1 LLLVRQE
8 GCNEELAEAV
18 GWVSLVSERKFVTP
32 SGELRERLEKSLGDV
47 FAIERELGG
56 GGMSRVFLASERA
69 LDRRVVVKVLHPELA
84 ELNVDRFRREIQVV
98 AQLQH
103 PHIVPVLAAGESN
116 GILYFTMPY
125 IDGESLR
132 AWLLRESRLPVEDV
146 VRILHDVADALA
158 YAHAR
163 GVVHRD
169 IKPDN
174 VLVSGRHA
182 TVTDFGVAK
191 ALTAAARQ
199 SGAAGAKAGIHTT
212 GSGLAIGT
220 PAYMAP
226 EQAAGDPA
234 TDHRADIYAFGI
246 LAYELLAGRAPFTGR
261 PPSEILASHIAEL
274 PQPIETL
281 RADVPTALAA
291 LVMSCLAKRP
301 VDRPQTAVDLRAG
314 IEALGTPGGGTVIGP
329 STRQRRSAR
338 RAVALIAGAAVALVG
353 GAISLSHR
361 APPRTNA
368 DDDLV
373 AVAPFRV
380 ATKDAS
386 LKYLREGMVDLLSAK
401 LSGSAGPRSAD
412 PRSLLTAWRRA
423 AGTDSVDLPR
433 ARALDVAESIG
444 AGQLLI
450 GDVTGDSSHITL
462 HAVLVRVADGR
473 ARAPAQVEGD
483 PDSLPKLVD
492 MLTAQ
497 LLATDAGE
505 DDRLATLTS
514 TSLPALR
521 SFLNGQWLY
530 RRGRYRE
537 AAAAYSTAVD
547 LDSTF
552 ALAALRLA
560 NATNWFGDPRLHDT
574 GLRLAWAGRS
584 RLGVRDRALLA
595 ATGGPNY
602 PAASSY
608 LDVLK
613 AKQHY
618 VDVAPDRADAWFEL
632 GDGLFH
638 FGAVVGYPDAAAH
651 AADALK
657 RALALDSSYAPAA
670 EHLLLIEAHEGDTS
684 AVRELGRHF
693 LAIDPASENADGVR
707 WRMAVAL
714 GDSASL
720 ADITRRRDT
729 LTPISAHTMAYMSQ
743 LDAVDLDRA
752 QRIADAAVE
761 HARVQGDKYA
771 ALVGAHDL
779 ALNRGRPSVA
789 VVANT
794 RSKNI
799 ATTAARA
806 YLRERVRDALY
817 WDGDSVAA
825 ATAVHELE
833 RTAFGPTPDKPMDRY
848 GQVIDLCNVELW
860 RAGHDDPRTVV
871 SSVARLRR
879 ASQDT
884 SNSAMVVSCGRA
896 CARFVG
902 WGAATAGAGRP
913 DAPTAVARLDS
924 MLKTGPGGFVQDAGN
939 LILARL
945 KERRG
950 DVRGALAAVRRRETF
965 LTRPLYLSTFLREE
979 GRLAAL
985 AGEND
990 AAIEAYRH
998 YLTLRA
1004 SPEPP
1009 LRSEVEYVRDE
1020 LGKLEKAVTGKE

>member
-1 LLLVRQE
+1 M
-8 GCNEELAEAV
+8 
-18 GWVSLVSERKFVTP
+18 TP
-32 SGELRERLEKSLGDV
+32 AGELRERLESSLGEV

-56 GGMSRVFLASERA
+56 GGMSRVFLARERA
-69 LDRRVVVKVLHPELA
+69 LDRQVVVKVLHPELSGV
-84 ELNVDRFRREIQVV
+84 NVERFRREIQVV

-103 PHIVPVLAAGESN
+103 PHIVPVLAAGESH

-132 AWLLRESRLPVEDV
+132 AWLLRESRLPVDDV

-158 YAHAR
+158 YAHER

-174 VLVSGRHA
+174 VLVSHRHA
-182 TVTDFGVAK
+182 LVTDFGVAK
-191 ALTAAARQ
+191 ALTVASR
-199 SGAAGAKAGIHTT
+199 GAADDSGDDHSVSTTT

-226 EQAAGDPA
+226 EQAAGDPS
-234 TDHRADIYAFGI
+234 TDHRADIYAFGV
-246 LAYELLAGRAPFTGR
+246 LAYELLAGRPPFTGR
-261 PPSEILASHIAEL
+261 PPSEILAAHIAEL

-281 RADVPTALAA
+281 RADLPPALSA

-301 VDRPQTAVDLRAG
+301 LDRPASAADVRAG
-314 IEALGTPGGGTVIGP
+314 IEGLSTPGAGTVVSSSIQ
-329 STRQRRSAR
+329 RRRSAR
-338 RAVALIAGAAVALVG
+338 RAVAITVGVALALVAGAVAYSG
-353 GAISLSHR
+353 RPAR
-361 APPRTNA
+361 PPVDTS
-368 DDDLV
+368 LV
-373 AVAPFRV
+373 AVAPFRI
-380 ATKDAS
+380 ASSDAS
-386 LKYLREGMVDLLSAK
+386 LRYLREGMLDLLSAK
-401 LSGSAGPRSAD
+401 LTGSAGPRSAD
-412 PRSLLTAWRRA
+412 PRSVLTAWRRA
-423 AGTDSVDLPR
+423 AGTDTADLPR
-433 ARALDVAESIG
+433 ARALDVAEALG

-450 GDVTGDSSHITL
+450 GDVTGDSSRITL
-462 HAVLVRVADGR
+462 HAVLVRVSDGR
-473 ARAPAQVEGD
+473 VLAPAQVDGNL
-483 PDSLPKLVD
+483 DSLPKLVD
-492 MLTAQ
+492 QLTAQ
-497 LLATDAGE
+497 LLATGAGE
-505 DDRLATLTS
+505 GDRLSTLTS

-521 SFLNGQWLY
+521 AFLSGQWLY

-537 AAAAYSTAVD
+537 AAQAYTSAID

-560 NATNWFGDPRLHDT
+560 NASNWFGVPMARER
-574 GLRLAWAGRS
+574 GLRLAWAGRA
-584 RLGVRDRALLA
+584 RLDPRDRALLD
-595 ATGGPNY
+595 ATAGPNY
-602 PAASSY
+602 PSTSSY
-608 LDVLK
+608 LDILK
-613 AKQHY
+613 AKERY
-618 VDVAPDRADAWFEL
+618 VAAAPDRADAWFEL

-638 FGAVVGYPDAAAH
+638 FGAVVGYSDADAR

-657 RALALDSSYAPAA
+657 RALALDSTYAPAA
-670 EHLLLIEAHEGDTS
+670 EHLLLIEAHQGDTGS
-684 AVRELGRHF
+684 VRQLGQHF
-693 LAIDPASENADGVR
+693 LSIDPASENADGVR

-720 ADITRRRDT
+720 AAITRRRDT

-752 QRIADAAVE
+752 QRVADAAVE
-761 HARVQGDKYA
+761 NAHAQGDKYA
-771 ALVGAHDL
+771 ALVSAHDL
-779 ALNRGRPSVA
+779 ALNRGRPSAA

-794 RSKNI
+794 RSRDVGM
-799 ATTAARA
+799 TSARV

-817 WDGDSVAA
+817 WDGDSAA
-825 ATAVHELE
+825 AAAAVRELE
-833 RTAFGPTPDKPMDRY
+833 RTAFGPVPEKQNDRY
-848 GQVIDLCNVELW
+848 GQLVDLCNVELW
-860 RAGHDDPRTVV
+860 RAAHGDARTVA
-871 SSVARLRR
+871 SSVTRLRR
-879 ASQDT
+879 VSASSDDAAIT
-884 SNSAMVVSCGRA
+884 TFTHSCATLLDAVSASSNGRS
-896 CARFVG
+896 
-902 WGAATAGAGRP
+902 
-913 DAPTAVARLDS
+913 DAPVAVAKLDS
-924 MLKTGPGGFVQDAGN
+924 MLRTGPGGFVQDAGN

-1004 SPEPP
+1004 APEPP

-1020 LGKLEKAVTGKE
+1020 LGKLEKANAGK

>member
-1 LLLVRQE
+1 MTRAGDL
-8 GCNEELAEAV
+8 
-18 GWVSLVSERKFVTP
+18 SEQLQT
-32 SGELRERLEKSLGDV
+32 SLGEA

-56 GGMSRVFLASERA
+56 GGMSRVFLARERA
-69 LDRRVVVKVLHPELA
+69 LDRLVVVKVLHPELA
-84 ELNVDRFRREIQVV
+84 GVNVDRFRREIQVV

-103 PHIVPVLAAGESN
+103 PHIVPVLAAGDAQ

-132 AWLLRESRLPVEDV
+132 AWLVRESRLSIDDA
-146 VRILHDVADALA
+146 VRVLHDVADALA
-158 YAHAR
+158 YAHER

-174 VLVSGRHA
+174 VLVSRRHA

-191 ALTAAARQ
+191 ALSAAARNGDNERGVG
-199 SGAAGAKAGIHTT
+199 SAGPTTT

-234 TDHRADIYAFGI
+234 TDHRADIYAFGV
-246 LAYELLAGRAPFTGR
+246 LAYELLTGRAPFTGR
-261 PPSEILASHIAEL
+261 PPSEILAAHIAEL

-281 RADVPTALAA
+281 RADVPPPLAA
-291 LVMSCLAKRP
+291 LVMGCLAKRP
-301 VDRPQTAVDLRAG
+301 IDRPQAALDVRSA
-314 IEALGTPGGGTVIGP
+314 IEALATPGAGTVVGP
-329 STRQRRSAR
+329 AARRRRSAR
-338 RAVALIAGAAVALVG
+338 RAVAMTVAAAIVLVAGVIAFSQRGAE
-353 GAISLSHR
+353 R
-361 APPRTNA
+361 PAPDEN
-368 DDDLV
+368 LV

-380 ATKDAS
+380 VSRDGS
-386 LKYLREGMVDLLSAK
+386 LRYLREGMLDLLSAK
-401 LSGSAGPRSAD
+401 LTGAAGPRSAD

-423 AGTDSVDLPR
+423 AGADTADLPR
-433 ARALDVAESIG
+433 ARALDVAETLG

-450 GDVTGDSSHITL
+450 GDVTGDSSRITL

-473 ARAPAQVEGD
+473 ARPPATVEGS

-505 DDRLATLTS
+505 VDNLSTLTS

-521 SFLNGQWLY
+521 SFLTGQWLY

-537 AAAAYSTAVD
+537 AARAYSTAVD

-560 NATNWFGDPRLHDT
+560 SASGWFGLPTMRET
-574 GLRLAWAGRS
+574 GLRLAWAGRE
-584 RLGVRDRALLA
+584 RLGPRDRALLA
-595 ATGGPNY
+595 ATAGPNY
-602 PAASSY
+602 PSASSY

-618 VDVAPDRADAWFEL
+618 VEVAPDRADAWFEL
-632 GDGLFH
+632 GDGMFH
-638 FGAVVGYPDAAAH
+638 FGAVVGYPDADGR
-651 AADALK
+651 AADAFK
-657 RALALDSSYAPAA
+657 RALALDSTYAPAA
-670 EHLLLIEAHEGDTS
+670 EHLLLIEAHDGDTN
-684 AVRELGRHF
+684 AVRQLGQHF

-743 LDAVDLDRA
+743 IDAVDLDRA
-752 QRIADAAVE
+752 QRISDAAVE
-761 HARVQGDKYA
+761 SARLQGDKYA
-771 ALVGAHDL
+771 ALVNAHDL
-779 ALNRGRPSVA
+779 ALNRGRPA
-789 VVANT
+789 A
-794 RSKNI
+794 
-799 ATTAARA
+799 AARA
-806 YLRERVRDALY
+806 NTQTREVAAPNTRVYLRERVRDALY
-817 WDGDSVAA
+817 WDGDSATAA
-825 ATAVHELE
+825 AAVRELE
-833 RTAFGPTPDKPMDRY
+833 RTAFGPTPEKPSDRFS
-848 GQVIDLCNVELW
+848 QMVDLCNVELW
-860 RAGHDDPRTVV
+860 RAGHDDFRTLA
-871 SSVARLRR
+871 SSIARLRHG
-879 ASQDT
+879 ATT
-884 SNSAMVVSCGRA
+884 SPEMPTTTFANA
-896 CARFVG
+896 CATLLDAI
-902 WGAATAGAGRP
+902 GATRAGRP
-913 DAPTAVARLDS
+913 DAPMAVARLDS
-924 MLKTGPGGFVQDAGN
+924 LLRTGPGGFVQDAGN

-945 KERRG
+945 KEEHG
-950 DVRGALAAVRRRETF
+950 DVRGALAAVRRREMF

-990 AAIEAYRH
+990 EAIEAYRH
-998 YLTLRA
+998 YVTLRA
-1004 SPEPP
+1004 APEPP

-1020 LGKLEKAVTGKE
+1020 LGKLEKKRTG

>member
-1 LLLVRQE
+1 
-8 GCNEELAEAV
+8 
-18 GWVSLVSERKFVTP
+18 
-32 SGELRERLEKSLGDV
+32 LRERLEVALGDV
-47 FAIERELGG
+47 FTIERELGG
-56 GGMSRVFLASERA
+56 GGMSQVFLAQERA

-84 ELNVDRFRREIQVV
+84 GVNVDRFRREIQVV

-103 PHIVPVLAAGESN
+103 PHIVPVLAAGEAK

-132 AWLLRESRLPVEDV
+132 SWLLRESRLSVDDA
-146 VRILHDVADALA
+146 VRVLHDVADALA
-158 YAHAR
+158 YAHER

-174 VLVSGRHA
+174 VLVSHRHA
-182 TVTDFGVAK
+182 MVTDFGVAK
-191 ALTAAARQ
+191 ALTVAARG
-199 SGAAGAKAGIHTT
+199 GAAHPRVATGVNTT

-226 EQAAGDPA
+226 EQAAGDPS
-234 TDHRADIYAFGI
+234 TDHRADIYAFGV

-261 PPSEILASHIAEL
+261 PPSEILAAHIAE
-274 PQPIETL
+274 PPERIETI
-281 RADVPTALAA
+281 RPDIPQGLAQ
-291 LVMSCLAKRP
+291 LVMGCLAKKP
-301 VDRPQTAVDLRAG
+301 DDRPQTAAAVRGA
-314 IEALGTPGGGTVIGP
+314 IEALATPGAGTVITT
-329 STRQRRSAR
+329 SVRRRRAAR
-338 RAVALIAGAAVALVG
+338 RAVGTTVGLALAVVLGAVAY
-353 GAISLSHR
+353 SRR
-361 APPRTNA
+361 AHARPTIDEN
-368 DDDLV
+368 LV

-380 ATKDAS
+380 VSRDAS
-386 LKYLREGMVDLLSAK
+386 LRYLREGMLDLVSAK
-401 LSGSAGPRSAD
+401 LTGNAGPRSAD

-423 AGTDSVDLPR
+423 AGADSADLPR
-433 ARALDVAESIG
+433 ERALDVAETLG

-450 GDVTGDSSHITL
+450 GDVSGDSTHITL
-462 HAVLVRVADGR
+462 RAMLVRVADGR
-473 ARAPAQVEGD
+473 ARSPAQVAGN

-492 MLTAQ
+492 QLTAQ

-505 DDRLATLTS
+505 EDRLGTLTS

-537 AAAAYSTAVD
+537 AAQAYATAVE
-547 LDSTF
+547 LDTTF

-560 NATNWFGDPRLHDT
+560 SASNWFGVPEMRAT
-574 GLRLAWAGRS
+574 GLRLAWAGRD
-584 RLGVRDRALLA
+584 RLGPRDRALLEETA
-595 ATGGPNY
+595 GPNY

-608 LDVLK
+608 LEILK
-613 AKQHY
+613 AKEHY

-638 FGAVVGYPDAAAH
+638 FGAVVGYVDADAR
-651 AADALK
+651 AADALR
-657 RALALDSSYAPAA
+657 RALALDSTYAPAA
-670 EHLLLIEAHEGDTS
+670 EHLLLIEAHHGDTS
-684 AVRELGRHF
+684 AVRKLGSHF

-720 ADITRRRDT
+720 AEITRRRDT

-743 LDAVDLDRA
+743 LDAVDLDRT

-761 HARVQGDKYA
+761 NARAQGDRFA
-771 ALVGAHDL
+771 ALVSAHDL
-779 ALNRGRPSVA
+779 ALNRGRPSAAIVANKRTREVA
-789 VVANT
+789 VANP
-794 RSKNI
+794 RV
-799 ATTAARA
+799 

-817 WDGDSVAA
+817 WDGDSTAA
-825 ATAVHELE
+825 AAAVRELE
-833 RTAFGPTPDKPMDRY
+833 RTAFGGTPAQPGDRL
-848 GQVIDLCNVELW
+848 GQIVDLCNVELW
-860 RAGHDDPRTVV
+860 RAGHDDARTLLA
-871 SSVARLRR
+871 SIARLRR
-879 ASQDT
+879 AAASGEQG
-884 SNSAMVVSCGRA
+884 APFAHA
-896 CARFVG
+896 CATLLDAV
-902 WGAATAGAGRP
+902 AATNAGRG
-913 DAPTAVARLDS
+913 DAPAAVTRLDS
-924 MLKTGPGGFVQDAGN
+924 LLRTGPGGFVQDAGN
-939 LILARL
+939 LILARI

-1004 SPEPP
+1004 APEPP
-1009 LRSEVEYVRDE
+1009 LKSEVEFVRDE
-1020 LGKLEKAVTGKE
+1020 LAKIEKVNGLK

>member
-1 LLLVRQE
+1 
-8 GCNEELAEAV
+8 
-18 GWVSLVSERKFVTP
+18 LVSEHEFVTLA
-32 SGELRERLEKSLGDV
+32 GELREQLQSSLGDV

-56 GGMSRVFLASERA
+56 GGMSRVFLARELA
-69 LDRRVVVKVLHPELA
+69 LDRQVVIKVLHPELA
-84 ELNVDRFRREIQVV
+84 GVNVDRFRREIQVV

-103 PHIVPVLAAGESN
+103 PHIVPVLAAGETL

-132 AWLLRESRLPVEDV
+132 AWLVRESRLPVDDV

-158 YAHAR
+158 YAHER

-174 VLVSGRHA
+174 VLVSRRHA
-182 TVTDFGVAK
+182 MVTDFGVAK
-191 ALTAAARQ
+191 ALTVAAH
-199 SGAAGAKAGIHTT
+199 GAGDDPSNEPSISTTT

-226 EQAAGDPA
+226 EQAAGDPS
-234 TDHRADIYAFGI
+234 TDHRADIYAFGV
-246 LAYELLAGRAPFTGR
+246 LAYELLAGRPPFTGR
-261 PPSEILASHIAEL
+261 RPSEILAAHIAEL

-281 RADVPTALAA
+281 RADLPPALSA

-301 VDRPQTAVDLRAG
+301 IDRPRSAVDVRATL
-314 IEALGTPGGGTVIGP
+314 ESLATPGAGTVVSP
-329 STRQRRSAR
+329 TVRRRRAAR
-338 RAVALIAGAAVALVG
+338 RAVGITVAVALTLV
-353 GAISLSHR
+353 ATAVAYSR
-361 APPRTNA
+361 RQAERPPV
-368 DDDLV
+368 DEGLV

-380 ATKDAS
+380 PSRDAS
-386 LKYLREGMVDLLSAK
+386 LRYLREGMLDLLSAK
-401 LSGSAGPRSAD
+401 LTGTTGPRSAD
-412 PRSLLTAWRRA
+412 PRSLLTAWRRE
-423 AGTDSVDLPR
+423 AGADSVDLSR
-433 ARALDVAESIG
+433 AKALEVAEALG

-462 HAVLVRVADGR
+462 QAVLVRVRDGR
-473 ARAPAQVEGD
+473 ALAPAKVEGD

-497 LLATDAGE
+497 LLTTDAGE

-530 RRGRYRE
+530 RRGRYRD
-537 AAAAYSTAVD
+537 AAQAYSAAVD
-547 LDSTF
+547 LDTTF

-560 NATNWFGDPRLHDT
+560 SASNWFGVPGLREK
-574 GLRLAWAGRS
+574 GLRLAWAGRE
-584 RLGVRDRALLA
+584 RLDPRDRALLD
-595 ATGGPNY
+595 ATAGPNY
-602 PAASSY
+602 PSASSY
-608 LDVLK
+608 LDIMK
-613 AKQHY
+613 AKERY
-618 VDVAPDRADAWFEL
+618 VTLAPDRADAWFEL

-638 FGAVVGYPDAAAH
+638 FGAVVGYADSDTR
-651 AADALK
+651 AADAFK
-657 RALALDSSYAPAA
+657 RALALDSTYAPAA
-670 EHLLLIEAHEGDTS
+670 EHLLLIEAHQGDTGS
-684 AVRELGRHF
+684 VRQLGQHF

-720 ADITRRRDT
+720 AAITRRRDT
-729 LTPISAHTMAYMSQ
+729 LTPISAHTMAHMSQ

-752 QRIADAAVE
+752 QRVADAAVE
-761 HARVQGDKYA
+761 NARAAGDKYA
-771 ALVGAHDL
+771 ALVSAHDL
-779 ALNRGRPSVA
+779 ALNRGRPSAA
-789 VVANT
+789 VVAT
-794 RSKNI
+794 ARSRDV
-799 ATTAARA
+799 AVTSARV
-806 YLRERVRDALY
+806 YLRERIRDALY
-817 WDGDSVAA
+817 WDGDSTAAVAA
-825 ATAVHELE
+825 AGELE
-833 RTAFGPTPDKPMDRY
+833 RTAFAAAPEKAADRY
-848 GQVIDLCNVELW
+848 AQLVDLCNVELW
-860 RAGHDDPRTVV
+860 RAGHGDARTVAG
-871 SSVARLRR
+871 SIARLRR
-879 ASQDT
+879 VSASSEDAGITAFAHACATLLDAVAAT
-884 SNSAMVVSCGRA
+884 SSGRA
-896 CARFVG
+896 
-902 WGAATAGAGRP
+902 
-913 DAPTAVARLDS
+913 DAPVAVAKLDS
-924 MLKTGPGGFVQDAGN
+924 MLRTGPGGFVQDAGN

-1004 SPEPP
+1004 APEPP

-1020 LGKLEKAVTGKE
+1020 LGKLERANGAKE

>member
-1 LLLVRQE
+1 MTR
-8 GCNEELAEAV
+8 
-18 GWVSLVSERKFVTP
+18 
-32 SGELRERLEKSLGDV
+32 SGDLRERLEDALGDD

-56 GGMSRVFLASERA
+56 GGMSQVFLAQERA
-69 LDRRVVVKVLHPELA
+69 LDRRVVVKVLHPELSA
-84 ELNVDRFRREIQVV
+84 LNVDRFRREIQVV

-103 PHIVPVLAAGESN
+103 PHIVPVLSAGESK

-132 AWLLRESRLPVEDV
+132 SWLVRESRLSVDDA
-146 VRILHDVADALA
+146 VRVLHDVADALA
-158 YAHAR
+158 YAHER

-174 VLVSGRHA
+174 VLVSRRHA
-182 TVTDFGVAK
+182 MVTDFGVAK
-191 ALTAAARQ
+191 ALTAATR
-199 SGAAGAKAGIHTT
+199 GAGGSTTAGANTT

-226 EQAAGDPA
+226 EQAAGDPS
-234 TDHRADIYAFGI
+234 TDHRADIYAFGV

-261 PPSEILASHIAEL
+261 PPSEILAAHIAEA

-281 RADVPTALAA
+281 RPDVPHGIAE
-291 LVMSCLAKRP
+291 LVMGCLAKKP
-301 VDRPQTAVDLRAG
+301 NDRPQTAAAVRSA
-314 IEALGTPGGGTVIGP
+314 IEAAATPGAGTVITP
-329 STRQRRSAR
+329 SVQRRRSAR
-338 RAVALIAGAAVALVG
+338 RAVAGIVVGALALVSGAVAY
-353 GAISLSHR
+353 SRR
-361 APPRTNA
+361 AQARPAVDEN
-368 DDDLV
+368 LV

-380 ATKDAS
+380 VSSDAS
-386 LKYLREGMVDLLSAK
+386 LRYLREGMLDLLSAK
-401 LSGSAGPRSAD
+401 LTGNAGPRSAD

-423 AGTDSVDLPR
+423 AGTDSADLSR
-433 ARALDVAESIG
+433 ERALNVAETLG

-450 GDVTGDSSHITL
+450 GDVTGDSSHIAL

-483 PDSLPKLVD
+483 PDSLPRLID
-492 MLTAQ
+492 QLTAQ

-530 RRGRYRE
+530 RRGRYRS
-537 AAAAYSTAVD
+537 AAQAYATAVE
-547 LDSTF
+547 LDTTF

-560 NATNWFGDPRLHDT
+560 SASNWFGVPAMRET
-574 GLRLAWAGRS
+574 GLRLAWAGRD
-584 RLGVRDRALLA
+584 RLGPRDRALLEETA
-595 ATGGPNY
+595 GPNY

-608 LDVLK
+608 LEILK
-613 AKQHY
+613 AKEHY

-638 FGAVVGYPDAAAH
+638 FGAVVGYADADAR

-670 EHLLLIEAHEGDTS
+670 EHLLLIEAHQGDTS
-684 AVRELGRHF
+684 AVRQLGSHF

-720 ADITRRRDT
+720 AGITKRRDT

-743 LDAVDLDRA
+743 VDAVDLDRA

-761 HARVQGDKYA
+761 SARASGDKFA
-771 ALVGAHDL
+771 ALVSAHDL
-779 ALNRGRPSVA
+779 ALNRGRPSA
-789 VVANT
+789 AIVANT
-794 RSKNI
+794 RTRDVPVAN
-799 ATTAARA
+799 ARA

-817 WDGDSVAA
+817 WDGDSTAGVAA
-825 ATAVHELE
+825 VRELE
-833 RTAFGPTPDKPMDRY
+833 RTAFGPTPAKPGDRL
-848 GQVIDLCNVELW
+848 GQIIDLCNVELW
-860 RAGHDDPRTVV
+860 RAGHDDPRTLAA
-871 SSVARLRR
+871 SITRLRR
-879 ASQDT
+879 AASSGEQGAPFAH
-884 SNSAMVVSCGRA
+884 SCAMLLDAV
-896 CARFVG
+896 
-902 WGAATAGAGRP
+902 AATNANRT
-913 DAPTAVARLDS
+913 DAPAAVTRLDS
-924 MLKTGPGGFVQDAGN
+924 LLRTGPGGFLQDAGN
-939 LILARL
+939 LILARI

-1004 SPEPP
+1004 APEPP
-1009 LRSEVEYVRDE
+1009 LKSEVDFVRDE
-1020 LGKLEKAVTGKE
+1020 LAKIEKANGAK